1 MRLLRLPGFTAL
13 ALTSALALAACESD
27 EERAQ
32 SHYERAVT
40 LVAEGESERAA
51 IELRNALQA
60 LVPVNLASVGTA
72 ALGLALLLVGLL
84 L

>member
-1 MRLLRLPGFTAL
+1 MILLQILGILLVLSGLGGLGYCIWRSVSL
-13 ALTSALALAACESD
+13 ARAGLAPEA
-27 EERAQ
+27 
-32 SHYERAVT
+32 
-40 LVAEGESERAA
+40 
-51 IELRNALQA
+51 LRNALQA